1 MGAKA
6 RHVPSSCHG
15 VYGGPL
21 AIPRI
26 SLAFPNDSLG
36 WHLWIPMARR
46 RPDGEYAIPKDMR
59 GSVLGSCCKDVAVSH
74 IRRRIVK
81 IKRKMEVSTDCKG
94 VGLLSKKK
102 YSMLEEEIQQ
112 VINKE
117 EAEQIMG
124 IIRRV
129 LKFDPTANTY
139 MSVKEKAGETG
150 TTYTKYSKAY
160 YEKNKERL
168 NKNRQERRKKIT

>member
-1 MGAKA
+1 
-6 RHVPSSCHG
+6 
-15 VYGGPL
+15 
-21 AIPRI
+21 
-26 SLAFPNDSLG
+26 
-36 WHLWIPMARR
+36 
-46 RPDGEYAIPKDMR
+46 
-59 GSVLGSCCKDVAVSH
+59 
-74 IRRRIVK
+74 
-81 IKRKMEVSTDCKG
+81 MEVSTDCKG

-150 TTYTKYSKAY
+150 TTYTKYSKEY